1 MRRITLLLFAIIFL
15 GALLALDLTN
25 RGVMWQYFWS
35 ATGEE
40 SPLAQ
45 VRGMVEWA
53 GNFTRPQPTTAPLVP
68 IQHTDVNPF
77 GINTFLEDEVEPVK
91 REQQVQMISDA
102 GFGWIRQ
109 QFPWQDIEIH
119 ARGDFE
125 DRRNVEAVG
134 VVSAWD
140 KYDQIVALAEQYGLQ
155 IQARLDN
162 PPGWSHADPA
172 IGEKAPPD
180 DLQDFVNYAVAVAER
195 YQGRIRYYQVWNE
208 PNIYPEWGE
217 QAVHPEAYTEMLCRT
232 YEGLKAVDPNI
243 VVISGALAPT
253 VALNYRDLSDL
264 VYLQRMYDAGA
275 GACFDIL
282 SMQGYGLNSGPTDHR
297 MRPTTVNFAR
307 NLYIRDIMV
316 ANGDAH
322 KPIWISEA
330 AWNPIDAPEVP
341 PDVSARENYG
351 VVTPDEAARFM
362 PLAYDRM
369 QREWPWIGVMNYW
382 FFKRAADFER
392 GQSWYYFRMVDPD
405 FTPRPIYDTM
415 RTYLTTIT
423 PTLYQG
429 VHQADDWTITLADPQ
444 PVTIDSAEFG
454 DAVETTAAEFTAQG
468 THVMVR
474 WQGNG
479 ELSVEI
485 DGVSPHP
492 PTPSPSG
499 RGGVGAHSSAPAA
512 DGWTITPLIST
523 LPNEIHTFRITS
535 DQPFTLDSITVYNRS
550 VAQLTPIVGVAA
562 ALGLTL
568 LVILA
573 AALWERLK

>member
-1 MRRITLLLFAIIFL
+1 MRKITPLLVILIAL
-15 GALLALDLTN
+15 AALLALDLAN
-25 RGVMWQYFWS
+25 RGLVWQVFWS
-35 ATGEE
+35 LTGEE
-40 SPLAQ
+40 NPAAQ

-77 GINTFLEDEVEPVK
+77 GINTFLEDEVEPAK
-91 REQQVQMISDA
+91 REQQVQMIRAA

-119 ARGDFE
+119 GRGDFE

-162 PPGWSHADPA
+162 PPAWSHADPA

-180 DLQDFVNYAVAVAER
+180 DLQDFINYAVAVAER
-195 YQGRIRYYQVWNE
+195 YRGRIRYYQVWNE

-217 QAVHPEAYTEMLCRT
+217 QAVNPEAYTEMLCRT
-232 YEGLKAVDPNI
+232 YAALKTVDPEI

-264 VYLQRMYDAGA
+264 IFLQRMYDAGA

-322 KPIWISEA
+322 KAIWISEA

-341 PDVSARENYG
+341 PDVTARENYG
-351 VVTPDEAARFM
+351 VTTPDEAARYM

-382 FFKRAADFER
+382 FFKRAADYER

-405 FTPRPIYDTM
+405 FTPRPIYGTM
-415 RTYLTTIT
+415 QAYLTTLT

-429 VHQADDWTITLADPQ
+429 VHQADDWAITLTDAQ
-444 PVTIDSAEFG
+444 PVTPDGAQFG
-454 DAVETTAAEFTAQG
+454 DAAQTSAAAFTAHG
-468 THVMVR
+468 THVIAR
-474 WQGNG
+474 WQGAG
-479 ELSVEI
+479 ELQVEM
-485 DGVSPHP
+485 DGGSPHP
-492 PTPSPSG
+492 PTPSLSG
-499 RGGVGAHSSAPAA
+499 RGEENWHDAILHSGLSAE
-512 DGWTITPLIST
+512 T
-523 LPNEIHTFRITS
+523 HTFRLTS
-535 DQPFTLDSITVYNRS
+535 DAPFTLDSITVYDRS
-550 VAQLTPIVGVAA
+550 ATQLAPILGAA
-562 ALGLTL
+562 VALGAVL
-568 LVILA
+568 LGILA
-573 AALWERLK
+573 AAFWERR